1 MDPDDA
7 AEARAEADVDFSPLV
22 DSAAKGYS
30 VELVGRDRLPGG
42 DTWKLVV
49 RGKDGP
55 PRTMYL
61 DSRTHLVVQTLDR
74 RTVDGREAEFV
85 TEIGDYRSVEGLVFP
100 HRIEVGPKGSPD
112 RQRLVIRRIEIN
124 PPLDDSRF
132 AMPGRRPAAPAP
144 AKRRTPAVL
153 P

>member
-1 MDPDDA
+1 M
-7 AEARAEADVDFSPLV
+7 
-22 DSAAKGYS
+22 
-30 VELVGRDRLPGG
+30 
-42 DTWKLVV
+42 
-49 RGKDGP
+49 
-55 PRTMYL
+55 
-61 DSRTHLVVQTLDR
+61 
-74 RTVDGREAEFV
+74 
-85 TEIGDYRSVEGLVFP
+85 TEVGDYRSVEGLVFP